1 MKTRS
6 KPRQLAIVTGALAF
20 CTLACSLYV
29 TAVKGCVLT
38 LTNHAGTGLP
48 PRATAPRSSVA
59 NF

>member
-1 MKTRS
+1 M
-6 KPRQLAIVTGALAF
+6 TGALAF